1 MKPIGKL
8 DATHAM
14 YPRRRLKRLSEYERR
29 ATERALYEITVIQA
43 GGPVPDPHGSQAQ
56 KEAWMRQR
64 QARIGAEKEKLSR
77 ERQARIG
84 AEREKLGLPH
94 PPREIQQRWIDEGE
108 K

>member
-8 DATHAM
+8 DATHPI
-14 YPRRRLKRLSEYERR
+14 YPHRRLKRLSEYERR

-43 GGPVPDPHGSQAQ
+43 GGIVPDPHGSHAQ
-56 KEAWMRQR
+56 KEAWM
-64 QARIGAEKEKLSR
+64 R

-94 PPREIQQRWIDEGE
+94 PPREIQQRWIDEGD

>member
-1 MKPIGKL
+1 
-8 DATHAM
+8 M

-43 GGPVPDPHGSQAQ
+43 GGTVPDPNGSHAQ
-56 KEAWMRQR
+56 KEAWMR
-64 QARIGAEKEKLSR
+64 

-84 AEREKLGLPH
+84 SEREKLRLPH